1 MRIVRVTDIEW
12 RDAFAIALAFLA
24 AFTDAKIGPIQLA
37 EFFTIAFA
45 IWHFLVFTAKRA
57 TQPTILAKQQLK
69 MAMIFIGII
78 FIGAI
83 IGFFNNNYFVPLAS
97 DSILKRPAYVSLAR
111 IVQIGLCTYS
121 MTILIDRGQRSPL
134 LLPRLQKSYI
144 FGAVTSVIY
153 GSISWLSIKAGIDLG
168 GTYITDSDELRMRGF
183 FVEGGPFGLYI
194 ATALVLLMNSRALY
208 SKRSFLLSFAILMLG
223 LSLSKSKA
231 AFIAI
236 LLPVIIATMLSPA
249 YPIRNRLKLF
259 FAALVVVS
267 IAFWLGDFYHRILGY
282 FMAAQ
287 AVMASPD
294 SFADNGNV
302 ELGRIAG
309 SFIVPN
315 MVMAHPLLG
324 VGIGNYSL
332 VRNDPSY
339 RDFLPYVEEWDLH
352 GLGLIG
358 ATSEIGIIGVL
369 FFSWWYL
376 KPYLLTRVISS
387 PLKQS
392 FLIFPLF
399 AFIFGVQLTFV
410 YPWIMFAIATL
421 MSNRELSNHRAAVAL
436 DPAA

>member
-1 MRIVRVTDIEW
+1 MKIVRVTNMEW

-45 IWHFLVFTAKRA
+45 TWHCAVFIASRA
-57 TQPTILAKQQLK
+57 TQLSPIAKQQLRS
-69 MAMIFIGII
+69 AAVFIGIAI
-78 FIGAI
+78 VGAVIGVF
-83 IGFFNNNYFVPLAS
+83 GNNYFTPLAA
-97 DSILKRPAYVSLAR
+97 DSILKKPAYVSLAR
-111 IVQIGLCTYS
+111 IIQIGLCTYS
-121 MTILIDRGQRSPL
+121 MTILLDRGEKSPN
-134 LLPRLQKSYI
+134 LLPRIQKSYI
-144 FGAVTSVIY
+144 YGAITSVIY
-153 GSISWLSIKAGIDLG
+153 GGISWLSIKGGIDLG
-168 GTYITDSDELRMRGF
+168 GTYITNSGDLRMRGF

-194 ATALVLLMNSRALY
+194 ATALVLLINSKENYRKSGFIANI
-208 SKRSFLLSFAILMLG
+208 AILMLG

-236 LLPVIIATMLSPA
+236 LLPVIIATLLSPA
-249 YPIRNRLKLF
+249 YPIRNRLKIFLV
-259 FAALVVVS
+259 ALVVVS
-267 IAFWLGDFYHRILGY
+267 TAFWLGDCYHRILGY

-302 ELGRIAG
+302 ALGRIAG

-315 MVMAHPLLG
+315 MVMAHPLFG

-332 VRNDPSY
+332 VRNDPLY

-376 KPYLLTRVISS
+376 KPYLLTRKISP

-392 FLIFPLF
+392 FFIFPLF
-399 AFIFGVQLTFV
+399 AFVFGVQLTFV
-410 YPWIMFAIATL
+410 YPWIMFSIAML
-421 MSNRELSNHRAAVAL
+421 MSNRELTSHRATVTP
-436 DPAA
+436 DPAT